1 MLVRRYCENPK
12 NKLFKPVLT
21 KHMIIF
27 SKTKTESERLTTSS
41 YEVAK
46 LIAVNKKPFTD
57 GEFRKDCMMAV
68 LYFYLFLHLDNKQ
81 TH

>member
-12 NKLFKPVLT
+12 NKSFKPVLT
-21 KHMIIF
+21 KHMIMF

-46 LIAVNKKPFTD
+46 LIAVNKKPFND
-57 GEFRKDCMMAV
+57 GEFRKD
-68 LYFYLFLHLDNKQ
+68 
-81 TH
+81 